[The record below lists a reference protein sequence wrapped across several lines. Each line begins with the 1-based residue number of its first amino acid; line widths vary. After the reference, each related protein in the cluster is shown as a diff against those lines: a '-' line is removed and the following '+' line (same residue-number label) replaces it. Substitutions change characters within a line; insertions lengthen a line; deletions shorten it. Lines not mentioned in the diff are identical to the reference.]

1 MAVPGGD
8 VPVGGAAR
16 RGKDP
21 QTGAGL
27 ARSTGGGL
35 ARGGDAFRDADGATP
50 GQSRQSGGPASR
62 HRSESGRV
70 DRRGS
75 GAQAAAAVLR
85 DDLIEEFSSDGDES
99 PRGVVAPIPVTT
111 PAVSRGRGR
120 SEEVRQR
127 PHGQA
132 ATGSSSSEEGELP
145 EDPAEDGRYG
155 NLSAGGPSRP
165 RRTDPQGCLIWILGH
180 SFVFWGARRADVKPG
195 GRQLG
200 VPREEGRVRWIGIRG
215 LMWQKVLPEV
225 HRGASLDRAPDILVI
240 HAGGNDLSVRPMR
253 QVIKDIQWDI
263 RRLRASFPDLIIVWS
278 DVVARMAW
286 REARSLE
293 RLDKARIKV
302 NREVGRFVVQQGGIA
317 VRHSDLEV
325 ETWRYLRGDGVHLN
339 PIGIDLWAL
348 GLEEGVRRAF
358 LVWRRAQV

>member
-1 MAVPGGD
+1 M
-8 VPVGGAAR
+8 
-16 RGKDP
+16 
-21 QTGAGL
+21 L
-27 ARSTGGGL
+27 ML
-35 ARGGDAFRDADGATP
+35 IF
-50 GQSRQSGGPASR
+50 SGGCFL
-62 HRSESGRV
+62 
-70 DRRGS
+70 
-75 GAQAAAAVLR
+75 VL
-85 DDLIEEFSSDGDES
+85 LGIVFLFY
-99 PRGVVAPIPVTT
+99 VF
-111 PAVSRGRGR
+111 
-120 SEEVRQR
+120 
-127 PHGQA
+127 
-132 ATGSSSSEEGELP
+132 
-145 EDPAEDGRYG
+145 
-155 NLSAGGPSRP
+155 
-165 RRTDPQGCLIWILGH
+165 TDPQGCLIWILGH

-278 DVVARMAW
+278 DIVARMAW